1 VFFELA
7 MAVYT
12 TAGFG
17 YAIVSHEYGATPFL
31 ILFGAGYW
39 LVAGYSISH
48 GLGRVSWIKRP
59 NVHHVEEIAE
69 AISPESMRAPAM
81 SAMSE
86 R

>member
-12 TAGFG
+12 SAGLG

-39 LVAGYSISH
+39 LVAGYSIHH
-48 GLGRVSWIKRP
+48 GLGCVSWIKRP

-69 AISPESMRAPAM
+69 AISPEPMRAPAM

>member
-1 VFFELA
+1 
-7 MAVYT
+7 MALYT
-12 TAGFG
+12 SAGLV

-39 LVAGYSISH
+39 LVAGYSIHH
-48 GLGRVSWIKRP
+48 GLVRVSWIKRP
-59 NVHHVEEIAE
+59 NVPHVEELAE
-69 AISPESMRAPAM
+69 AMSPEPMRAPAM